1 MNTAS
6 FRKRRKISKCQ
17 IGSAVPKKVDPD
29 KFGADLGLC
38 VTFREKNIKRKIS
51 ACLFFQVVRRTVFQC
66 NSSARQSSLM
76 SGQTLERV
84 RAFRPLEEFRRTFPL
99 HARRTVVS
107 QIERKKCQNSSI
119 KMRQKFAWNGQNHII
134 TISDWNFFMKSAILT
149 RAVFTKRMRLVSRYE
164 LVHLQ
169 LCEYSRQL
177 TVAFSLQVYAET
189 NLAFS
194 RWIIL
199 SLNVFKSDKFSL
211 NL

>member
-51 ACLFFQVVRRTVFQC
+51 ACLFFKVVRRTVFQC

-119 KMRQKFAWNGQNHII
+119 KMGQKFAWNGQNHII
-134 TISDWNFFMKSAILT
+134 TEHHFRLKFFYEVSNFNKSGFYEENEISFPLWTRPFAAVRVLTTAYSCILATSLRWNKSGILKMNH
-149 RAVFTKRMRLVSRYE
+149 F
-164 LVHLQ
+164 
-169 LCEYSRQL
+169 
-177 TVAFSLQVYAET
+177 
-189 NLAFS
+189 
-194 RWIIL
+194 I
-199 SLNVFKSDKFSL
+199 FKCVQKW
-211 NL
+211 